1 MSWLGKCAENMAAIA
16 QRRRNAENFLLSAQR
31 REEQRRKN
39 NIGAVANTVNGLMN
53 LMTTAR
59 NNEAVRSLRSQQA
72 IRNLLF
78 RTGANTSRVA
88 QTALAP
94 LELLNP
100 RNFVQYWANYANFVA
115 NKQLKRKNGKRRFD
129 SESELIPELK

>member
-1 MSWLGKCAENMAAIA
+1 MSICPI
-16 QRRRNAENFLLSAQR
+16 S
-31 REEQRRKN
+31 
-39 NIGAVANTVNGLMN
+39 GLMN

-59 NNEAVRSLRSQQA
+59 NNEAVRSLSKIAIFLNSLWIIFILGSQQA

-78 RTGANTSRVA
+78 RTGASTSRVA

-129 SESELIPELK
+129 SESELIPELKDEEYFEEIKSIVKS